1 MTSVPNERGHGRL
14 ARAIRAGAGDGP
26 QAARFGAVGAGLLLG
41 LGFRL
46 AAWSY
51 ATSDATLYLRPW
63 YAFAHEHGWKALGV
77 GFTNYTP
84 FYSYLLIAV
93 TGFDGLAPPLLLV
106 KAISFAFE
114 FATALLAYLFVLR
127 ATGSRNRASVA
138 LAAAWIAPS
147 VLYDGALWGQADSI
161 WTFFIVLSAY
171 LFSIGRNG
179 VLPFA
184 TAFAVKAQAAFLGP
198 FALGMVLRER
208 RSLFWFAAIPLVYLG
223 LALPTLAAGRPLG
236 EVLRVYAD
244 QANTFHRLSMNAA
257 SIWALAPGVPYA
269 VGVPAGLIAAAIA
282 GLVLT
287 VLIERS
293 RRTDIEFNTLAA
305 CLSLLLM
312 PLLLPK
318 MHDRY
323 FYAFEMLSIV
333 LACLNRRY
341 LLVALAA
348 QASAL
353 LSYIAFDQG
362 VQVGLPVAA
371 VQNLILAAFLVQSYT
386 RPSPKGQSRP
396 GAIAAYVLTS
406 GALACLLPFC
416 RGPHPNMLAE
426 GAFVLAACLLVAHI
440 GLVFYRVSR
449 TPADAE
455 HPGWKPPR
463 RPALRPEPQSRI
475 GGSEA

>member
-1 MTSVPNERGHGRL
+1 MTSGLSERGHGRL
-14 ARAIRAGAGDGP
+14 PKAAPAAAGDGP
-26 QAARFGAVGAGLLLG
+26 QAARFAAVGAALLLG

-46 AAWSY
+46 AVWSH
-51 ATSDATLYLRPW
+51 ATSDANLYLKPW

-114 FATALLAYLFVLR
+114 FATAVLAYRFVLT
-127 ATGSRNRASVA
+127 ATGSRASASVA

-171 LFSIGRNG
+171 LFSTGRNG

-184 TAFAVKAQAAFLGP
+184 TAFAVKAQGVFLGP
-198 FALGMVLRER
+198 FALGMVLRQR
-208 RSLFWFAAIPLVYLG
+208 RSWLWFAAIPLVYLA
-223 LALPTLAAGRPLG
+223 LAMPTLAAGRPLG
-236 EVLRVYAD
+236 EVLQVYAD
-244 QANTFHRLSMNAA
+244 QAGTFHRLSMNAA
-257 SIWALAPGVPYA
+257 NIWALAPGVPYA
-269 VGVPAGLIAAAIA
+269 FGVAAGLTAAGVA
-282 GLVLT
+282 GLALA
-287 VLIERS
+287 VLIARS

-305 CLSLLLM
+305 CLSLLIM

-323 FYAFEMLSIV
+323 FYAFEMLSII

-348 QASAL
+348 QTSAV

-362 VQVGLPVAA
+362 IHVGLPVAA
-371 VQNLILAAFLVQSYT
+371 VQNLILAGFLVQSFA
-386 RPSPKGQSRP
+386 RPSPKAQARRGE
-396 GAIAAYVLTS
+396 ILAYVLAS
-406 GALACLLPFC
+406 AALACLLPFC
-416 RGPHPNMLAE
+416 RDPQPNALAE
-426 GAFVLAACLLVAHI
+426 GAFVLGACLLAAHI

-449 TPADAE
+449 APADAE
-455 HPGWKPPR
+455 DNPLAAR
-463 RPALRPEPQSRI
+463 SA
-475 GGSEA
+475 

>member
-1 MTSVPNERGHGRL
+1 MTSGLSERGHGRL
-14 ARAIRAGAGDGP
+14 PKAAPAAAGDGP
-26 QAARFGAVGAGLLLG
+26 QAARFAAVGAALLLG

-46 AAWSY
+46 AVWSH
-51 ATSDATLYLRPW
+51 ATSDANLYLKPW

-114 FATALLAYLFVLR
+114 FATAVLAYRFVLT
-127 ATGSRNRASVA
+127 ATGSRGRASVA

-171 LFSIGRNG
+171 LFSTGRNG

-184 TAFAVKAQAAFLGP
+184 TAFAVKAQGVFLGP
-198 FALGMVLRER
+198 FALGMVLRQR
-208 RSLFWFAAIPLVYLG
+208 RSLLWFAAIPLVYLA
-223 LALPTLAAGRPLG
+223 LALPTLLAGRPLG

-244 QANTFHRLSMNAA
+244 QAGTFHQLSMNAA
-257 SIWALAPGVPYA
+257 NIWALAPGVPYA
-269 VGVPAGLIAAAIA
+269 LGVTAGLTAAAVA
-282 GLVLT
+282 GLALA
-287 VLIERS
+287 VLIARS

-305 CLSLLLM
+305 CLSLLIM

-323 FYAFEMLSIV
+323 FYAFEMASII

-348 QASAL
+348 QTSAV

-362 VQVGLPVAA
+362 IHVGLPVAA
-371 VQNLILAAFLVQSYT
+371 VQNLILAGFLVQSFA
-386 RPSPKGQSRP
+386 RPNPKAPARRGE
-396 GAIAAYVLTS
+396 ILAYVLAS
-406 GALACLLPFC
+406 AALACLLPFC
-416 RGPHPNMLAE
+416 RDPQPNALAQ
-426 GAFVLAACLLVAHI
+426 GAFVLGSCLLAAHI

-449 TPADAE
+449 APADAE
-455 HPGWKPPR
+455 DYLLAAPS
-463 RPALRPEPQSRI
+463 A
-475 GGSEA
+475 